1 MRQSIHISLPSPMKS
16 WVHGQT
22 RQAGFSTVSEYIR
35 DVLRREQQRLARTE
49 IDEKLLEAVEAGQSA
64 PMTSADWQRLRE
76 TGRHKVAVLRKA
88 KKKP

>member
-1 MRQSIHISLPSPMKS
+1 MKS

-35 DVLRREQQRLARTE
+35 DVLRREQQRLARAE
-49 IDEKLLEAVEAGQSA
+49 IDEKLLEAVEEGQSA
-64 PMTSADWQRLRE
+64 PMTRADWQRLRE
-76 TGRHKVAVLRKA
+76 TGRQKVAVLRKA

>member
-1 MRQSIHISLPSPMKS
+1 MKT

-35 DVLRREQQRLARTE
+35 DVLRREQKRLDRAE

-64 PMTSADWQRLRE
+64 PMTSADWQKLRE
-76 TGRHKVAVLRKA
+76 KGRQKVAALRKP
-88 KKKP
+88 KKKT